1 MILIDAIYIN
11 NGGGKVL
18 LDYLIRE
25 LEKTDLNIYYLID
38 DRINKTYTIKQANS
52 INYINS
58 GFFSRMFFYKKHSG
72 KFSKILVLGNIP
84 APIKVKHAIVY
95 TYFHNSI
102 LIDVPKEFTLLDKL
116 KYALKVQILKMYSRN
131 TNFWLL
137 QSETLSNQ
145 FTNRFKQQNKIS
157 ILPFYPSI
165 KKPTEK
171 ILRKR
176 NTFLYVSNAQSNK
189 NHARLIEAFCKA
201 YDTCGSGKLT
211 VTVDKNFPNIVELI
225 NVAVD
230 KGYPIENIGFVD
242 RDVLAKKYMES
253 EYVIFPSLTESFG
266 LGLIEGVELECKI
279 IAADLPYTYAVVN
292 PTLVFDP
299 RDVDS
304 ICNTICKAI
313 DGDLQNSS
321 LKVSNEIAGI
331 IKALN

>member
-18 LDYLIRE
+18 LDYLIEE

-38 DRINKTYTIKQANS
+38 DRIHKTYIIKQTNS
-52 INYINS
+52 INYLNS
-58 GFFSRMFFYKKHSG
+58 GFFSRMFFYKKHSVN
-72 KFSKILVLGNIP
+72 FSKILILGNIP

-102 LIDVPKEFTLLDKL
+102 LINVPKEFTFLDKL
-116 KYALKVQILKMYSRN
+116 KYVLKVHILKRFSRN

-137 QSETLSNQ
+137 QSETLSYQ
-145 FTNRFKQQNKIS
+145 FTKRFKQESKIN
-157 ILPFYPSI
+157 IIPFYPSI
-165 KKPTEK
+165 KKPVEK
-171 ILRKR
+171 IFRKR

-189 NHARLIEAFCKA
+189 NHARLIEAFCQA
-201 YDTCGSGKLT
+201 YDTCGCGNLTLT
-211 VTVDKNFPNIVELI
+211 VDSNFPNILELI
-225 NVAVD
+225 NIAVK

-266 LGLIEGVELECKI
+266 LGLIEGVELGCKI
-279 IAADLPYTYAVVN
+279 IAADLPYTYAVVI

-299 RDVDS
+299 RDINS
-304 ICNTICKAI
+304 ISNTICKAI
-313 DGDLQNSS
+313 DGDLRDSS

-331 IKALN
+331 IKALY

>member
-18 LDYLIRE
+18 LDYLIEE

-38 DRINKTYTIKQANS
+38 DRIHKTYTIKQTNS
-52 INYINS
+52 INYLNS
-58 GFFSRMFFYKKHSG
+58 GFFSRMFFYKKHSVN
-72 KFSKILVLGNIP
+72 FSKILILGNIP
-84 APIKVKHAIVY
+84 APINVKHAIVY

-116 KYALKVQILKMYSRN
+116 KYVLKVHILKRFSRN

-145 FTNRFKQQNKIS
+145 FTKRFKQESKIS

-165 KKPTEK
+165 KKPIEK
-171 ILRKR
+171 IFRTR

-201 YDTCGSGKLT
+201 YDTIGKGKLT
-211 VTVDKNFPNIVELI
+211 VTVDNNFPNIVDLI
-225 NVAVD
+225 NVAVE

-266 LGLIEGVELECKI
+266 LGLIEGVELGCKI
-279 IAADLPYTYAVVN
+279 IAADLPYTYAVVI

-299 RDVDS
+299 RDINS
-304 ICNTICKAI
+304 ISNTICKAI
-313 DGDLQNSS
+313 DGDLQDSS

-331 IKALN
+331 IKALY

>member
-18 LDYLIRE
+18 LDYLIVE
-25 LEKTDLNIYYLID
+25 LEKTDLNVCYLID
-38 DRINKTYTIKQANS
+38 DRIHKIYTIKQTNS
-52 INYINS
+52 IIYLNS
-58 GFFSRMFFYKKHSG
+58 GFFSRIHFYKKHSVN
-72 KFSKILVLGNIP
+72 FSKILILGNIP
-84 APIKVKHAIVY
+84 PPIKVKHAIVY

-102 LIDVPKEFTLLDKL
+102 LISVPKEFTLLDKL
-116 KYALKVQILKMYSRN
+116 KYVLKVYILKRFSRN

-145 FTNRFKQQNKIS
+145 FTRRFKQESKIN
-157 ILPFYPSI
+157 IIPFYPSI
-165 KKPTEK
+165 RKPIEK
-171 ILRKR
+171 VIRKR

-189 NHARLIEAFCKA
+189 NHPRLIEAFCKA
-201 YDTCGSGKLT
+201 YDITGTGKLT
-211 VTVDKNFPNIVELI
+211 VTVDNNFPNIVDLI
-225 NVAVD
+225 NLAVD
-230 KGYPIENIGFVD
+230 KGYPIENIGFID

-266 LGLIEGVELECKI
+266 LGLIEGVELGCKI

-299 RDVDS
+299 SDVDS
-304 ICNTICKAI
+304 ISNTICKAV
-313 DGDLQNSS
+313 DGDLKNST

-331 IKALN
+331 IKALY